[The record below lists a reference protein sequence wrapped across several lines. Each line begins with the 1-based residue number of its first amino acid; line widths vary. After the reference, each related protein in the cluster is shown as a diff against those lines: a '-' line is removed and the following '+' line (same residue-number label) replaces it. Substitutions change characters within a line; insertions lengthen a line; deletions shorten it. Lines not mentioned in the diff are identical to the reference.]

1 MNFYSF
7 GIKSAI
13 NEKLGLGKKHDGSQ
27 PAAPC
32 TACEMAVVLIQNQLN
47 YNKKEEEIMNYVN
60 EVIFRVS

>member
-1 MNFYSF
+1 MYFYSF

-13 NEKLGLGKKHDGSQ
+13 NEKLGKKHDGSQ